1 MRALMASP
9 ARGATRALAP
19 LRQRV
24 ARFRASPARAEL
36 LPVRSNP
43 LVGAVGKDGKPLT
56 VLSAVDGRPVSV
68 EGARFGAVSVLWS
81 RGLSSLSCHP
91 LQS

>member
-24 ARFRASPARAEL
+24 SRFRASPARAEL

-43 LVGAVGKDGKPLT
+43 LLGAVGKDGKPLT
-56 VLSAVDGRPVSV
+56 VLSAADGRPVSV
-68 EGARFGAVSVLWS
+68 GGTRALANTDTSSVGHNHS
-81 RGLSSLSCHP
+81 HCP
-91 LQS
+91 ATP